1 MKDITKRP
9 LILLS
14 IFVFIILILARYQ
27 VLDLTN
33 GDHQLILTWYDF
45 LKQNGV
51 MGLADD
57 DFSNYPPAYLYLLWV
72 FTLISDFIT
81 PAHALKIIP
90 TLFDIISA
98 VAIFKI
104 ARLKFDDDKP
114 YLLTVIFLLLPTV
127 TFNSTGWGQIDS
139 AYGCFLLVC
148 FYFLLKEKPLQAMIA
163 FGIGFSFKA
172 QAIFLL
178 PFLGIMFLWKKIKWY
193 YFFIPPVIYILFALP
208 TLFLG
213 RSLESILL
221 LYVGQASQFQN
232 LARYAPNL
240 YFVIPNDYF
249 HPVFEIGFGIFII
262 SMLVWAWIN
271 WRANPPFTQ
280 KKIALTALASVVLVP
295 FLLPKMLDRYFYPA
309 DILSFAVAILLPELW
324 FIPIMFQI
332 SSGLVYLIFP
342 FGFPPL
348 MALPGA
354 FINTALVII
363 LTKAQI
369 QSLKDKGLV

>member
-9 LILLS
+9 LVLIS
-14 IFVFIILILARYQ
+14 IFLFIALIFVRYQ
-27 VLDLTN
+27 ILDLTN

-57 DFSNYPPAYLYLLWV
+57 DFSNYPPAYLYLLWA
-72 FTLISDFIT
+72 FTLISDLIT

-90 TLFDIISA
+90 TLFDVISA
-98 VAIFKI
+98 LAIFKI
-104 ARLKFDDDKP
+104 ARLKFENDQP

-148 FYFLLKEKPLQAMIA
+148 FYFILKEKPLQAMLA
-163 FGIGFSFKA
+163 FGLAFSFKA

-193 YFFIPPVIYILFALP
+193 YFFLPPIIYIILALP
-208 TLFLG
+208 TIFLG
-213 RSLESILL
+213 RSWESILL
-221 LYVGQASQFQN
+221 LYVGQAGQFQN

-249 HPVFEIGFGIFII
+249 HPVFEIGFAIFIV
-262 SMLVWAWIN
+262 SMLAWAWIN
-271 WRANPPFTQ
+271 WKAKPPFTQ
-280 KKIALTALASVVLVP
+280 KKIVLTALASVMLVP

-309 DILSFAVAILLPELW
+309 DILSFAAAILLPELW
-324 FIPIMFQI
+324 FVPIMFQI

-342 FGFPPL
+342 FDFPPL

-354 FINTALVII
+354 FINTALAII

-369 QSLKDKGLV
+369 QSLER

>member
-1 MKDITKRP
+1 MMKNLIKRP

-14 IFVFIILILARYQ
+14 IFLFILLIFVRYQ
-27 VLDLTN
+27 ILDLTN

-57 DFSNYPPAYLYLLWV
+57 DFSNYPPAYLYLLWI
-72 FTLISDFIT
+72 FTLVSDFIT

-98 VAIFKI
+98 IAIFKI

-163 FGIGFSFKA
+163 FGFAFSFKA

-178 PFLGIMFLWKKIKWY
+178 PFLGIMFLWKKINWY
-193 YFFIPPVIYILFALP
+193 YFFIPPIVYILFALP
-208 TLFLG
+208 TIFLG
-213 RSLESILL
+213 RSWESILL
-221 LYVGQASQFQN
+221 LYVGQAGQFQN

-249 HPVFEIGFGIFII
+249 HPVFEIGFSIFVIC
-262 SMLVWAWIN
+262 MLAWAWIN

-280 KKIALTALASVVLVP
+280 KKIALTALASVAFVP

-324 FIPIMFQI
+324 FVPMMFQI

-363 LTKAQI
+363 IMRHQLKA
-369 QSLKDKGLV
+369 LKED

>member
-1 MKDITKRP
+1 MKDITKR
-9 LILLS
+9 LMILLS

-249 HPVFEIGFGIFII
+249 HPVFEIGLGIFII

>member
-1 MKDITKRP
+1 MQNLIKRP
-9 LILLS
+9 LIFLS
-14 IFVFIILILARYQ
+14 IFLFILLIFVRYQ

-45 LKQNGV
+45 LKQNDV

-57 DFSNYPPAYLYLLWV
+57 DFSNYPPAYLYLLWI
-72 FTLISDFIT
+72 FTLVSEIIT

-90 TLFDIISA
+90 TLFDVISA
-98 VAIFKI
+98 IAIFKI
-104 ARLKFDDDKP
+104 ARLKFNDDKP

-139 AYGCFLLVC
+139 AYGSFLLVC
-148 FYFLLKEKPLQAMIA
+148 FYFLLKEKPLYAMIA
-163 FGIGFSFKA
+163 FGLAFSFKA
-172 QAIFLL
+172 QSIFLL
-178 PFLGIMFLWKKIKWY
+178 PFLGIMFLWKKINWY
-193 YFFIPPVIYILFALP
+193 YFFIPPIIYILLALP
-208 TLFLG
+208 TIFLG
-213 RSLESILL
+213 RSWESILL
-221 LYVGQASQFQN
+221 LYVGQAGQFQN

-262 SMLVWAWIN
+262 SMLAWAWSN
-271 WRANPPFTQ
+271 WKANPPFTQ
-280 KKIALTALASVVLVP
+280 KKIALTALASVALVP

-324 FIPIMFQI
+324 FVPILFQF

-348 MALPGA
+348 MALPAA
-354 FINTALVII
+354 FINTAVII
-363 LTKAQI
+363 ILIRTQI
-369 QSLKDKGLV
+369 NSLKEKG

>member
-1 MKDITKRP
+1 MKNLIKRP

-14 IFVFIILILARYQ
+14 IFLFILLIFVRYQ

-33 GDHQLILTWYDF
+33 GDHKLILTWYDF

-57 DFSNYPPAYLYLLWV
+57 DFSNYPPAYLYLLWA
-72 FTLISDFIT
+72 FTLISDFVT

-90 TLFDIISA
+90 TLFDVISA
-98 VAIFKI
+98 IAIFKI

-114 YLLTVIFLLLPTV
+114 YLLTIIFLLLPTV

-148 FYFLLKEKPLQAMIA
+148 FYFLLKEKPLHAMIA
-163 FGIGFSFKA
+163 FGLAFSFKA
-172 QAIFLL
+172 QSIFLL

-193 YFFIPPVIYILFALP
+193 YFLVVPVVYIALALP
-208 TLFLG
+208 TIFLG
-213 RSLESILL
+213 RSWESILL
-221 LYVGQASQFQN
+221 LYVGQAGQFQN

-262 SMLVWAWIN
+262 SMSAWAWIN
-271 WRANPPFTQ
+271 WKANPPFTQ
-280 KKIALTALASVVLVP
+280 KKIALTALASVTLVP

-324 FIPIMFQI
+324 FIPILFQF

-348 MALPGA
+348 MALPA
-354 FINTALVII
+354 ALINTAVVII
-363 LTKAQI
+363 LTRTQI
-369 QSLKDKGLV
+369 NSLKEKG

>member
-1 MKDITKRP
+1 MKNLIKRP
-9 LILLS
+9 LILISFFLF
-14 IFVFIILILARYQ
+14 ILLLFVRYQ
-27 VLDLTN
+27 ILDLTN

-57 DFSNYPPAYLYLLWV
+57 DFSNYPPAYLYLLWI
-72 FTLISDFIT
+72 FTLASDFIT

-90 TLFDIISA
+90 TLFDVVSA
-98 VAIFKI
+98 IAIFKI
-104 ARLKFDDDKP
+104 ARLKFDGDKS
-114 YLLTVIFLLLPTV
+114 YLLAVIFLLLPTV

-139 AYGCFLLVC
+139 AYGSFLLVC

-163 FGIGFSFKA
+163 FGLAFSFKA

-178 PFLGIMFLWKKIKWY
+178 PFLGIMFLWKKINWY
-193 YFFIPPVIYILFALP
+193 YFFIPPIIYILFALP
-208 TLFLG
+208 TILLG
-213 RSLESILL
+213 RSWESILL
-221 LYVGQASQFQN
+221 LYVGQAGQFQN

-240 YFVIPNDYF
+240 YFVIPNDYL
-249 HPVFEIGFGIFII
+249 HPVFEIGFSIFVI
-262 SMLVWAWIN
+262 SMLAWAWIN
-271 WRANPPFTQ
+271 WKANPPFTQ
-280 KKIALTALASVVLVP
+280 KKIALTALAGVALVP

-324 FIPIMFQI
+324 LVPIMFQI

-363 LTKAQI
+363 LTRAQI
-369 QSLKDKGLV
+369 NSLKEKG